1 VGRERTQQIEIDLR
15 SGIVSNESLLTIG
28 GLRPPGPSGLPMVG
42 LYRAQNAVWDYRYP
56 RVTSGGVP
64 WPRMLQ
70 HPIMFASDTAKTYTG
85 SKSFRDIGYTYNS
98 NYVSSPAYLVAM
110 GADSSDVYTCW
121 PAAGGSAIA
130 FDSGVGTF
138 TISASTKRPGCS
150 AYWDT
155 PGNYPTGAVDCGTIG
170 LDYDAATNTIT
181 RASGSFV
188 TDGFVTG
195 RTITVTKSTRNDG
208 TYTLTNVAALVLT
221 VSESLVDET
230 AGTSLATQDATSTK
244 GVLVFS
250 HREGDEVYYLMDDAT
265 VIGSLTDDVT
275 NCPAGAHA
283 LTIHLDRLWL
293 ANKPSVSGGQY
304 SYVYYTDPLNL
315 ASIRTT
321 NVIKVDGTVMCLIPG
336 QFGAIDVSGVPHLL
350 IGTDQGL
357 WCLDGD
363 PQLGGGLQANLRQ
376 LTNGVGIP
384 SPLAATVTP
393 YGVFFLGTDGNL
405 WNVPPGCQS
414 VGMVGDPIRDVL
426 GINNVTLAVDSLA
439 ANKPTGSVVWFEPYL
454 YIFPGGETTY
464 AFVAEPSQN
473 GLKFWGPQT
482 LTSSITSREAIVKAP
497 RVSSLYTG
505 SGSSKEG
512 AHLVHSID
520 VTPSTSA
527 ARFLAFD
534 EFVTQTGS
542 YPNGS
547 SVGRPAYVQTG
558 LINVPGHRVQATRV
572 ILETLRIPLTS
583 VGTTPVWTVIV
594 TDDRGNTRSG
604 VLTPEP
610 AVTTGTYAR
619 FDVATQH
626 FAIPAL
632 TAARGVSV
640 KISVTTEAGL
650 SLQRA
655 IVELHISPAQF

>member
-1 VGRERTQQIEIDLR
+1 VPRNSQLVELPIRD
-15 SGIVSNESLLTIG
+15 GIMSNESLLAIG
-28 GLRPPGPSGLPMVG
+28 PR
-42 LYRAQNAVWDYRYP
+42 LYRSQNAVWDYRYP
-56 RVTSGGVP
+56 RVTAGGHP

-70 HPIMFASDTAKTYTG
+70 HPIMFASDTAKTYTS

-130 FDSGVGTF
+130 FDAGVGTF
-138 TISASTKRPGCS
+138 TILSTTKRPGCS

-155 PGNYPTGAVDCGTIG
+155 PGNYPTGAVDSGTIG

-230 AGTSLATQDATSTK
+230 TGTSLVTSEAASTK

-275 NCPAGAHA
+275 GCPAGASA
-283 LTIHLDRLWL
+283 LAIHLDRLWL
-293 ANKPSVSGGQY
+293 ANKPSASGGQY
-304 SYVYYTDPLNL
+304 SYVYYTDPFNL
-315 ASIRTT
+315 ASIRGSNILKIEG
-321 NVIKVDGTVMCLIPG
+321 NVLCLIPG
-336 QFGAIDVSGVPHLL
+336 QHGAIDVSGVPHLI
-350 IGTDQGL
+350 IGTDQGV

-384 SPLAATVTP
+384 SPLAATITP

-405 WNVPPGCQS
+405 WNIPPGCQS
-414 VGMVGDPIRDVL
+414 IAAVGDPIRDVL
-426 GINNVTLAVDSLA
+426 GINNASLAVDSLA
-439 ANKPTGSVVWFEPYL
+439 SNKPTGSVVWFEPYL

-464 AFVAEPSQN
+464 AFIAEPSQN

-482 LTSSITSREAIVKAP
+482 LTSSITAREAIVKAP
-497 RVSSLYTG
+497 RVGSLYTQ

-520 VTPSTSA
+520 VTPVTSA
-527 ARFLAFD
+527 ARFLTFD
-534 EFVTQTGS
+534 EFVTQTGT

-558 LINVPGHRVQATRV
+558 LINVPGHRVQVMRV

-583 VGTTPVWTVIV
+583 VGTTPVWTVTVI
-594 TDDRGNTRSG
+594 DERGTSYAG
-604 VLTPEP
+604 TLLPEP
-610 AVTTGTYAR
+610 AVATGTYAR
-619 FDVATQH
+619 LDVATQH
-626 FAIPAL
+626 FTFPSQVAMR
-632 TAARGVSV
+632 AASI
-640 KISVTTEAGL
+640 KISVTSEANL

-655 IVELHISPAQF
+655 LVEIRTSPAQF